1 MLPELEVFVSKFYDF
16 QLTLDEEVSV
26 QVFQATVEQLDR
38 QQLLESLVHLYAFKT
53 FCDRNYRELLK
64 KEWGLEVNHE

>member
-38 QQLLESLVHLYAFKT
+38 QQLLESLVHLYSF
-53 FCDRNYRELLK
+53 FNSSR
-64 KEWGLEVNHE
+64 